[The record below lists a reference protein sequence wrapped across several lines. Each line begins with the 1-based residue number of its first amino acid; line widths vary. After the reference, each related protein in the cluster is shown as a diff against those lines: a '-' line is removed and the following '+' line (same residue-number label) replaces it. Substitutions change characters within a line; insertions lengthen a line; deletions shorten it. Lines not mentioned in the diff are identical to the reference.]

1 MFWMAF
7 TRRELFQPGLLKLTG
22 EILNFLE
29 TTSDNN
35 HPMATSLR
43 MELVG
48 KIKLPK
54 KESDILNE
62 MTNKDVLYLWCGV
75 PGKESP
81 YNRISEL
88 IEENKK
94 LKEQLKSMQ

>member
-22 EILNFLE
+22 EVLKFLQ

-35 HPMATSLR
+35 HPMATTLR

-48 KIKLPK
+48 RIKLN
-54 KESDILNE
+54 KEESEILNE
-62 MTNKDVLYLWCGV
+62 MTNKDILYLWCGV

-81 YNRISEL
+81 YIRICEL
-88 IEENKK
+88 IDENKK
-94 LKEQLKSMQ
+94 LKEQINQNS